1 MVADDKASSATMEID
16 RASSRTKTHGRASFA
31 TKPAVPNGLRLWG
44 FVADEARSGFMAEQ
58 QTIKFTYVHTHRIL
72 PPGMRVTTHCGIKHL
87 EAMRRALDR
96 YKLLDRF
103 LQGPL
108 GHFLKM
114 PLSLHLTAPQLIYH
128 VLLREVTF
136 PGAHHDEM
144 WFEIGGTPY
153 RYGRQE
159 FILISG
165 LRFGAIDRESLEPKP
180 IEPESLRAR
189 LFPQHKKGVTGD
201 DLELLISTRED
212 MVSED
217 ALKLIYIAVVDMFLL
232 GQDERGHV
240 DDFLWTMAED
250 LQAFEMFPWG
260 TYVYSKSQHYIRL
273 ATKER
278 KLTGEGG
285 KKINLYGF
293 VWAFQW
299 WLIEMFP
306 WIQNKWAVR
315 LSDADIPRCRK
326 WLSKKRPQIKNYD
339 DCLRKE
345 VSVQLTSKFCL
356 FLNHIYLN
364 NTILQARGSSPTLE
378 PTDDERETNFWRSFN
393 PQHSVGVDVYKFG
406 GGGGEEEEEN
416 GGDEDED
423 EDGDEDKASRIH
435 LDEKGKEENGEEK
448 NKEKARFPDSSHHG
462 QYEEGKEEKD
472 KEKARFSDSSH
483 HGQYKEGKGEK
494 DKEEVRF
501 VDSSHHG
508 QYEITEMLK
517 QTLDMLRRIDGEM
530 SQVRTQLLRLERAQ
544 ESLERGQAALE
555 RGQAALCAHLR
566 IPHISPDH
574 SDNVHEQSQGD
585 DQVDPDHHDEDQ
597 ASTSRLQEEEVVRVD
612 RRPMRDRLPSQFR
625 RPPFTDPTKYK
636 RRKKDATLEGSD
648 VDPMPPVLDPMP
660 PDIETVPPE
669 GYIEFIGSNEN
680 ISLHTGFILNLTPD
694 DLRNIEN
701 EANWLEGYHIDSYM
715 CCLRRIQS
723 RRQYDTNYAIMST
736 SFFASMVRF
745 WEQEYGGNRRV
756 FVPSIASVPEE
767 WTGFVDGRI
776 DGSLPWWAVDYVLLP
791 CNVANSH
798 WFLLKICLKDRR
810 IVIYDSNSINEDS
823 RRSRVEAIQPLVSLL
838 PILLKK
844 AAYYEH
850 VTATATLDRDWE
862 VENTDPQKLPQ
873 QPDGASCGCYVIKY
887 VEDILRHNEDHW
899 HMHPTVDVRTLRRQI
914 GIFLYRHST
923 VVYL

>member
-1 MVADDKASSATMEID
+1 
-16 RASSRTKTHGRASFA
+16 
-31 TKPAVPNGLRLWG
+31 
-44 FVADEARSGFMAEQ
+44 MAEQ
-58 QTIKFTYVHTHRIL
+58 QTTKFTYVHAHRIL

-136 PGAHHDEM
+136 SSAHHDEM

-201 DLELLISTRED
+201 DLELLISTKED

-299 WLIEMFP
+299 WLIETFP

-315 LSDADIPRCRK
+315 LSEADIPRCRK

-345 VSVQLTSKFCL
+345 
-356 FLNHIYLN
+356 
-364 NTILQARGSSPTLE
+364 ARGSSPTLE

-406 GGGGEEEEEN
+406 GGGGEKEEEN
-416 GGDEDED
+416 DGDEDEGGDEDEA
-423 EDGDEDKASRIH
+423 GMIH
-435 LDEKGKEENGEEK
+435 LDEEGKEKNGEEK
-448 NKEKARFPDSSHHG
+448 DKEETRFPDSSHHG
-462 QYEEGKEEKD
+462 QYETGEGKEKKD
-472 KEKARFSDSSH
+472 NEEARFPDSSH
-483 HGQYKEGKGEK
+483 H
-494 DKEEVRF
+494 R
-501 VDSSHHG
+501 
-508 QYEITEMLK
+508 QYEAGITEMLK

-530 SQVRTQLLRLERAQ
+530 GQVRTQLLRLERAQ
-544 ESLERGQAALE
+544 ESLERGQAAL
-555 RGQAALCAHLR
+555 CAHLR
-566 IPHISPDH
+566 IPHISLDRSDH
-574 SDNVHEQSQGD
+574 AHEQSQGG
-585 DQVDPDHHDEDQ
+585 DQVDLDHHDEEQ

-636 RRKKDATLEGSD
+636 RRKKDAALEGSD
-648 VDPMPPVLDPMP
+648 VDSTPPVLDLIP

-736 SFFASMVRF
+736 SFFV
-745 WEQEYGGNRRV
+745 
-756 FVPSIASVPEE
+756 
-767 WTGFVDGRI
+767 
-776 DGSLPWWAVDYVLLP
+776 SL
-791 CNVANSH
+791 
-798 WFLLKICLKDRR
+798 R
-810 IVIYDSNSINEDS
+810 IVIYDSNAMNEDS

-850 VTATATLDRDWE
+850 VTTTATLDRDWE

-899 HMHPTVDVRTLRRQI
+899 QMHLTVDVRTLRRQI

-923 VVYL
+923 IVR